1 MTMISFSRRN
11 DHDYLVGWWVE
22 LAWGF
27 PSISIEMD
35 FGFRIFV
42 LSVWHWKKNVLGL
55 LFLTPLSSGTVVR
68 SFNWSLVIAVGLFA
82 LVFFRW
88 MLACDYWE
96 SVYSQQID
104 R

>member
-1 MTMISFSRRN
+1 MSN
-11 DHDYLVGWWVE
+11 
-22 LAWGF
+22 
-27 PSISIEMD
+27 
-35 FGFRIFV
+35 
-42 LSVWHWKKNVLGL
+42 
-55 LFLTPLSSGTVVR
+55 GTVVR
-68 SFNWSLVIAVGLFA
+68 SFDWSLVIAVGLFA